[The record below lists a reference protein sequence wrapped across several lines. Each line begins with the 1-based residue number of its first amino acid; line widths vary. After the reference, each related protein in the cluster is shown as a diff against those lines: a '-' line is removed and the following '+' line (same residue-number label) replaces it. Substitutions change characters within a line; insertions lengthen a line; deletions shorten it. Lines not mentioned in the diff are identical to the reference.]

1 MDTWLVVLLVVIAV
15 VVVLVVALAM
25 SRRSK
30 AGQLR
35 KQEQAREHLQ
45 EAHVRGARADQEQA
59 LAEEQAARAR
69 RERAEVEERTALAE
83 QEARERAAHAGEEQ
97 AAADEL
103 RVKAQ
108 KIAPD
113 VTDERGPRDTDGLS
127 GSDPGTR
134 PYGGTDSPVQREGY
148 PEQPEG
154 GATRR

>member
-35 KQEQAREHLQ
+35 KQEQAR
-45 EAHVRGARADQEQA
+45 
-59 LAEEQAARAR
+59 
-69 RERAEVEERTALAE
+69 
-83 QEARERAAHAGEEQ
+83 
-97 AAADEL
+97 ADEL
-103 RVKAQ
+103 RAKAQ

-113 VTDERGPRDTDGLS
+113 VTDDRTIRDTDGVS
-127 GSDPGTR
+127 TSDPGTR
-134 PYGGTDSPVQREGY
+134 AYGSTERPVQREGY
-148 PEQPEG
+148 PDQTEG

>member
-69 RERAEVEERTALAE
+69 RERAEVEERSVLAE

-97 AAADEL
+97 ARADEL
-103 RVKAQ
+103 RAKAQ

-113 VTDERGPRDTDGLS
+113 VTDDRTIRDTDGVS
-127 GSDPGTR
+127 TSDPGTR
-134 PYGGTDSPVQREGY
+134 AYGSTERPVQREGY
-148 PEQPEG
+148 PDQTEG